1 MTGKETAMEQRDD
14 FPEKT
19 TNLLI
24 TSGLIL
30 LICIILAAMAYFSFS
45 LGILTP
51 PGASDAPSRIGGS
64 PSGTGVASPGGEAAP
79 QSADVGDI
87 IFPGFVDFSIT
98 NGRNFVELK
107 NSSENK
113 VYFRFTLTDE
123 NGQVL
128 YATENIQPGMGE
140 QWQVTSAFDPGTG
153 KHPITVRI
161 DSFGVADGNQY
172 NGIQSTFTV
181 DCG

>member
-1 MTGKETAMEQRDD
+1 MEQND

-24 TSGLIL
+24 TSALIL
-30 LICIILAAMAYFSFS
+30 LICVILAAMAYFSFA

-51 PGASDAPSRIGGS
+51 PGASNAPNRIGGNGT
-64 PSGTGVASPGGEAAP
+64 GTGVASPNGEAET
-79 QSADVGDI
+79 QNADVGEI

-98 NGRNFVELK
+98 NGRDYIELK

-128 YATENIQPGMGE
+128 YASENIQPGMGE

-153 KHPITVRI
+153 KHPVTVSI
-161 DSFGVADGNQY
+161 ESYGVADDTQY

-181 DCG
+181 DMG